1 MSNPGIYT
9 KLPLHS
15 VDSIGVLLTARYD
28 KGWAVKSSGA
38 KFVPSALQMRISLL
52 RHRLES
58 FQSPT
63 RCDFD
68 KLKHTV
74 DPESFN
80 PDGAFNDLLVED
92 EAVLQEI

>member
-1 MSNPGIYT
+1 
-9 KLPLHS
+9 
-15 VDSIGVLLTARYD
+15 
-28 KGWAVKSSGA
+28 
-38 KFVPSALQMRISLL
+38 L

-74 DPESFN
+74 DPENFKLGGDFSDF
-80 PDGAFNDLLVED
+80 LIEED
-92 EAVLQEI
+92 FEGTN